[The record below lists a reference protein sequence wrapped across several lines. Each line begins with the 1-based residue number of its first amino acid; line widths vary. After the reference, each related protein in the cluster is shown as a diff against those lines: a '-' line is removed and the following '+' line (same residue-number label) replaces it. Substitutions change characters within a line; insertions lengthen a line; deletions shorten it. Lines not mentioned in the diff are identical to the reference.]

1 MKRWVFVLP
10 VLGFLVV
17 AGFLF
22 KSLFLTP
29 TQVELPSVLI
39 DKPAP
44 PIALSPLDAGAKGFT
59 RTDLAAGKVTVV
71 NFFASW
77 CAPCRLEAD
86 SLMFLS
92 KSRGVTL
99 YGVAY
104 KDKPADTRQFLT
116 ETGDPF
122 AAIVADREGSV
133 AIDWGVTAAPET
145 FVIDG
150 KGIIRF
156 KYVGPLSADILAGVL
171 MPQIRKAEAASAS

>member
-1 MKRWVFVLP
+1 MRRWIFVLP

-44 PIALSPLDAGAKGFT
+44 AFALSPLDEGEKGFV
-59 RTDLAAGKVTVV
+59 RTDLASGRVTVV

-86 SLMFLS
+86 SLMLLS
-92 KSRGVTL
+92 RSRGVTL
-99 YGVAY
+99 FGVAY
-104 KDKPADTRQFLT
+104 KDKPADTRRFLT
-116 ETGDPF
+116 ETGNPF
-122 AAIVADREGSV
+122 AAILADREGAM

-150 KGIIRF
+150 KGVIRF
-156 KYVGPLSADILAGVL
+156 KYVGPLSADILARVL
-171 MPQIRKAEAASAS
+171 MPEIRKAEAG

>member
-1 MKRWVFVLP
+1 MRRWVFALP
-10 VLGFLVV
+10 VVGFLVV

-22 KSLFLTP
+22 RALFLTP

-44 PIALSPLDAGAKGFT
+44 PIALSPLDEGTRGFARADLAKGQ
-59 RTDLAAGKVTVV
+59 VTVV

-92 KSRGVTL
+92 RSRGVTL

-116 ETGDPF
+116 ETGNPF
-122 AAIVADREGSV
+122 AAIVADRQGSA

-150 KGIIRF
+150 KGVIRF
-156 KYVGPLSADILAGVL
+156 KYVGPLSADILAKVL
-171 MPQIRKAEAASAS
+171 MPQIRKAQGLSGS